1 MGIEIAVR
9 TLADT
14 IGNMEIERERVFEG
28 AHGMKRSDGQNG
40 VSHMTYS

>member
-14 IGNMEIERERVFEG
+14 IRNMEIERERVFEG
-28 AHGMKRSDGQNG
+28 ARTSGLNG
-40 VSHMTYS
+40 D